1 MDLDSYIECAI
12 WSSSC
17 WERMEDDNPIE
28 FDAVEDCEGISDAA
42 RDKMESELADFHEK
56 ADKIIESKDWEE
68 MGIDI
73 PCDSQIARDFWL
85 TRNGHGAGFWDRGIG
100 ELGDKLTELSESY
113 GEQHLRLNEET
124 MEIEIE

>member
-68 MGIDI
+68 ISWKKATLKTTI
-73 PCDSQIARDFWL
+73 LFEYHFSLYFQL
-85 TRNGHGAGFWDRGIG
+85 
-100 ELGDKLTELSESY
+100 
-113 GEQHLRLNEET
+113 
-124 MEIEIE
+124 